1 MNTAGAVP
9 TVVTCHVN
17 ADFDALAAMIAA
29 RRLYP
34 GALLLFPGTQ
44 DRGLQAVVQDDRL
57 RKAYD
62 FIELTEM
69 DFAAVRRLVAVDTRQ
84 RDRLGH
90 VAPLLDREDVHV
102 EVWDHHP
109 ATPND
114 IRCDVAH
121 VEIAGSV
128 TALLVLRLKEENIS
142 LDAEEATLLGLGIYG
157 DTGSF
162 TYSSTSAKDFMAA
175 AWLLSQGMDVNR
187 IDELAAHE
195 LTSLHVR
202 ALNALL
208 ESAQTCLINGEPVV
222 VAEVD
227 LEHYLGD
234 FAYLAQQVMEMEKF
248 GIFFAIGRMGDRIQV
263 VARSRSTA
271 VDVGAVCAAIGG
283 GGHAYA
289 ASASVR
295 SMTLAEVRDA
305 IVRTLYAQT
314 AQDKAARDYMSS
326 PAVGIEANRTISEA
340 DMLML
345 HFGLKAVPVF
355 KPGTRHCV
363 GLLDAQT
370 ASRAGVHGLGG
381 SRVDEYMVRRIR
393 TLPPG
398 APLSHLADI
407 IVDGRQRLV
416 PIVENDAVVG
426 VVTRTDLIN
435 LFASEPESLRGAPSG
450 AKTRSLAKLMRDRLP
465 GHVLRLLELAG
476 KTGRDLD
483 MRVYVTGGFVRDL
496 LLGKPNNDVDLVAEG
511 RGNDI
516 GSRLAHRLAETL
528 GGRVREHPKF
538 LTCVVIYEEDGK
550 ERRVDVATARLEYYE
565 HPAALPTV
573 EASSIK
579 MDLVRRDFS
588 MNALAVR
595 LDSIPFGQLVDFF
608 GGQRDLRDGVIR
620 VLHTLSFVE
629 DPTRCLRAA
638 RFAQRYGFRIAQ
650 ASEKLIK
657 NALSLKLFERLSPAR
672 LFHEFSIIC
681 EEPTATECLFMLD
694 SLGILAAIHPLLQ
707 LQPQRRTFL
716 RQIGDILSWYR
727 MLYFE
732 ETAEGWIVFF
742 LGLCNNFNFR
752 DASACYTALGLPPQ
766 RRQQIL
772 RDREHMRGAA
782 TALSRW
788 LRTREEGGEAR
799 VSALDEHLEPVSME
813 GLLALMA
820 HGGEDGPQRRIMS
833 RYITQWRRE
842 KTDITGRD
850 LMELGLRPG
859 PRFGEILRAVRRA
872 KLDGE
877 AVTPSEQRELAR
889 RLSASIATGDAGK
902 ALARQ
907 HHE

>member
-1 MNTAGAVP
+1 MNKVEAVP
-9 TVVTCHVN
+9 TLVTCHAN
-17 ADFDALAAMIAA
+17 ADFDAFAAMIAA

-34 GALLLFPGTQ
+34 GCRLLFPGTQ
-44 DRGLQAVVQDDRL
+44 DRGLQAIVQDTRIQ
-57 RKAYD
+57 RTYD
-62 FIELTEM
+62 LIELTDV
-69 DFAAVRRLVAVDTRQ
+69 DFAAIGRLVAVDTRQ
-84 RDRLGH
+84 RERLSH
-90 VAPLLDREDVHV
+90 VAPLLDREDVLV

-109 ATPND
+109 DTPND
-114 IRCDVAH
+114 IRCDAAC
-121 VEIAGSV
+121 VEIVGSV
-128 TALLVLRLKEENIS
+128 TSLLVLRLKRENIR
-142 LDAEEATLLGLGIYG
+142 LEAEEATLLGLGISG

-162 TYSSTSAKDFMAA
+162 TYSSTSDRDFMAA
-175 AWLLSQGMDVNR
+175 AWLLSQNMDVNR

-208 ESAQTCLINGEPVV
+208 ESAQTYAISGESVV

-248 GIFFAIGRMGDRIQV
+248 EILFAIGRMDDRIQV
-263 VARSRSTA
+263 VARSRSKA

-305 IVRTLYAQT
+305 IVRALYSQT
-314 AQDKAARDYMSS
+314 ERDKAARDYMSS
-326 PAVGIEANRTISEA
+326 PAVGIEASRSISDA

-355 KPGTRHCV
+355 APGTRRCV

-370 ASRAGVHGLGG
+370 ASRAGVHGLGD
-381 SRVDEYMVRRIR
+381 RLVEEYMMRRVS
-393 TLPPG
+393 TLPPD
-398 APLSHLADI
+398 APLSELASI

-435 LFASEPESLRGAPSG
+435 LFASEPDSLRATS
-450 AKTRSLAKLMRDRLP
+450 AKTRSLAKIMRDRLP
-465 GHVLRLLELAG
+465 RNVLRLLELAG
-476 KTGRDLD
+476 EIGRELD
-483 MRVYVTGGFVRDL
+483 MRVYVAGGFVRDL
-496 LLGKPNNDVDLVAEG
+496 LLGRPNNDVDLVAEG
-511 RGNDI
+511 RGDDI
-516 GSRLAHRLAETL
+516 GRRLAHRLAEAL

-538 LTCVVIYEEDGK
+538 LTCVVIYKEDDR
-550 ERRVDVATARLEYYE
+550 ECRVDVATARLEYYE

-595 LDSIPFGQLVDFF
+595 LDSTPFGQLVDFF

-629 DPTRCLRAA
+629 DPTRCLRAV

-657 NALSLKLFERLSPAR
+657 NALSLNLFERLSPAR
-672 LFHEFSIIC
+672 LFHEFAIIC
-681 EEPTATECLFMLD
+681 EEPTVAECLFMLD
-694 SLGILAAIHPLLQ
+694 SLGILAAINPLLQ
-707 LQPQRRTFL
+707 LNPTRRAFL
-716 RQIGDILSWYR
+716 RRLGEIFAWYR

-732 ETAEGWIVFF
+732 EKAEGWIVFF
-742 LGLCNNFNFR
+742 LGMCNNFNFR
-752 DASACYTALGLPPQ
+752 EASTCYTALGLPPQ
-766 RRQQIL
+766 RKQEIMHG
-772 RDREHMRGAA
+772 REVMRGAG

-788 LRTREEGGEAR
+788 LRAQEDGDAPS
-799 VSALDEHLEPVSME
+799 VSALDERLAPVGIE

-820 HGGEDGPQRRIMS
+820 QSAADDPQRRIMS
-833 RYITQWRRE
+833 LYITQWRRE
-842 KTDITGRD
+842 KADITGRD
-850 LMELGLRPG
+850 LIALGLRPG
-859 PRFGEILRAVRRA
+859 PQFGEILRRIRRA

-877 AVTPSEQRELAR
+877 VGSSSEQAELAL
-889 RLSASIATGDAGK
+889 RLAAEMPSSGRADRQQGGDA
-902 ALARQ
+902 
-907 HHE
+907 

>member
-1 MNTAGAVP
+1 MNTVAAVP
-9 TVVTCHVN
+9 TLVTCHAN
-17 ADFDALAAMIAA
+17 ADFDAFAAMIAA

-34 GALLLFPGTQ
+34 GCCLLFPGTQ
-44 DRGLQAVVQDDRL
+44 DRGLQAIVQDEAL
-57 RKAYD
+57 RKKYN
-62 FIELTEM
+62 FVELTDI
-69 DFAAVRRLVAVDTRQ
+69 DFAAIGRLVAVDTRQ
-84 RDRLGH
+84 RERLSH
-90 VAPLLDREDVHV
+90 VAPLLDREDMQV

-109 ATPND
+109 DTPND
-114 IRCDVAH
+114 IRCTASYM
-121 VEIAGSV
+121 EIVGSV
-128 TALLVLRLKEENIS
+128 TALLVLRLKEENIA
-142 LDAEEATLLGLGIYG
+142 LEAEEATLLGLGIYG

-208 ESAQTCLINGEPVV
+208 ESSQTYLISGESVV

-248 GIFFAIGRMGDRIQV
+248 EILFAIGRMDDRIQV
-263 VARSRSTA
+263 VARSRSKA

-305 IVRTLYAQT
+305 IVRALYSQT
-314 AQDKAARDYMSS
+314 ERDKAARDYMSS

-355 KPGTRHCV
+355 EPGTRRCV

-370 ASRAGVHGLGG
+370 ASRAGVHGLGN
-381 SRVDEYMVRRIR
+381 SLVDEYMVRRISM
-393 TLPPG
+393 LPPD
-398 APLSHLADI
+398 APLSKLSAI

-435 LFASEPESLRGAPSG
+435 LFASEPESLRGSSSG
-450 AKTRSLAKLMRDRLP
+450 GKTRNLAKLMRDRLP
-465 GHVLRLLELAG
+465 RNVQHLLETAG
-476 KTGRDLD
+476 AIGRELD
-483 MRVYVTGGFVRDL
+483 MRVYVAGGFVRDL

-516 GSRLAHRLAETL
+516 GSRLAHRLAEVL

-550 ERRVDVATARLEYYE
+550 ECRVDVATARLEYYE

-595 LDSIPFGQLVDFF
+595 LDSTPFGQLVDFF

-629 DPTRCLRAA
+629 DPTRCLRAV

-672 LFHEFSIIC
+672 LFHEFAIIC

-707 LQPQRRTFL
+707 MNPARRTFL
-716 RQIGDILSWYR
+716 RRLGEIFSWYR

-732 ETAEGWIVFF
+732 EVAEGWIVFV
-742 LGLCNNFNFR
+742 LGMCNNFNFR

-766 RRQQIL
+766 RKQEIMQG
-772 RDREHMRGAA
+772 RETMRTAA
-782 TALSRW
+782 TGLTRW
-788 LRTREEGGEAR
+788 LRTREDGGEAR
-799 VSALDEHLEPVSME
+799 VSALDALLEPVSVE

-820 HGGEDGPQRRIMS
+820 QGGEDDPQRRVMS

-842 KTDITGRD
+842 KADITGKD
-850 LMELGLRPG
+850 LIALGLRPG
-859 PRFGEILRAVRRA
+859 PQFGEILRAVRRA

-877 AVTPSEQRELAR
+877 VGASSEQAELAV
-889 RLSASIATGDAGK
+889 RLSEQTDGRAGQK
-902 ALARQ
+902 GPGCV
-907 HHE
+907 

>member
-1 MNTAGAVP
+1 MNNADTVP
-9 TVVTCHVN
+9 TLVTCHAN
-17 ADFDALAAMIAA
+17 ADFDAFAAMIAA

-34 GALLLFPGTQ
+34 GCLLLFPGTQ
-44 DRGLQAVVQDDRL
+44 DRGLQAVVQDETL
-57 RKAYD
+57 RKTYNFVELSDLD
-62 FIELTEM
+62 FSAM
-69 DFAAVRRLVAVDTRQ
+69 GRLVAVDTRQ
-84 RDRLGH
+84 RERLSH
-90 VAPLLDREDVHV
+90 VAPLLDREDVFV

-109 ATPND
+109 DTPND
-114 IRCDVAH
+114 IHCDVSH

-128 TALLVLRLKEENIS
+128 TALLVLRLKDENIVP
-142 LDAEEATLLGLGIYG
+142 DAGEATLLGLGIYG

-162 TYSSTSAKDFMAA
+162 TYSSTSEKDFMAA
-175 AWLLSQGMDVNR
+175 AWLLSRGMDVNR

-208 ESAQTCLINGEPVV
+208 ESAQTYVISGESVV

-248 GIFFAIGRMGDRIQV
+248 EILFAIGRMDDRIQV
-263 VARSRSTA
+263 VARSRSKA

-305 IVRTLYAQT
+305 IVRALYSQT
-314 AQDKAARDYMSS
+314 ERDKAARDYMSS

-355 KPGTRHCV
+355 EPGTRRCV

-370 ASRAGVHGLGG
+370 ASRAGVHGLGD
-381 SRVDEYMVRRIR
+381 SRVDEYMVRRIS
-393 TLPPG
+393 TLPPD
-398 APLSHLADI
+398 APLSKLAAI

-435 LFASEPESLRGAPSG
+435 LFASEPETLRGASSSG
-450 AKTRSLAKLMRDRLP
+450 GKTRSLAKLMRDRLP
-465 GHVLRLLELAG
+465 RNVLRLLETAG
-476 KTGRDLD
+476 KIGRELD
-483 MRVYVTGGFVRDL
+483 MRVYVAGGFVRDL

-516 GSRLAHRLAETL
+516 GSRLAHRLAEVL

-550 ERRVDVATARLEYYE
+550 ECRVDVATARLEYYE

-595 LDSIPFGQLVDFF
+595 LDSTPFGQLVDFF

-629 DPTRCLRAA
+629 DPTRCLRAV

-707 LQPQRRTFL
+707 LNPSRRAFL
-716 RQIGDILSWYR
+716 RRLGEIFSWYR

-732 ETAEGWIVFF
+732 ESAEGWIVFF

-766 RRQQIL
+766 RKQEIMQG
-772 RDREHMRGAA
+772 RETMRNASTGL
-782 TALSRW
+782 TRW
-788 LRTREEGGEAR
+788 LRAREEGGEAR
-799 VSALDEHLEPVSME
+799 VSALDERLEPVSIE

-820 HGGEDGPQRRIMS
+820 QGGEDDPQRRVMS

-842 KTDITGRD
+842 KADITGRD
-850 LMELGLRPG
+850 LIALGLRPG
-859 PRFGEILRAVRRA
+859 PQFGEILRAVRRA

-877 AVTPSEQRELAR
+877 VGASSEQAELAI
-889 RLSASIATGDAGK
+889 RLSAQLPQRAERG
-902 ALARQ
+902 R
-907 HHE
+907 

>member
-1 MNTAGAVP
+1 MPAAVF
-9 TVVTCHVN
+9 TLVTCHAN
-17 ADFDALAAMIAA
+17 ADFDAFAAMIAV

-34 GALLLFPGTQ
+34 GCRLLFPGTQ
-44 DRGLQAVVQDDRL
+44 DRGLQAIVQDEAL
-57 RKAYD
+57 RKRYD
-62 FIELTEM
+62 FVDLADI
-69 DFAAVRRLVAVDTRQ
+69 DFAAVGRLVAVDTRQ
-84 RDRLGH
+84 RERLSH
-90 VAPLLDREDVHV
+90 VAPLLDREDVQV

-109 ATPND
+109 DTPND
-114 IRCDVAH
+114 IRCDVSH
-121 VEIAGSV
+121 REIVGSV
-128 TALLVLRLKEENIS
+128 TALLVLRLKEEDIR
-142 LDAEEATLLGLGIYG
+142 LEAGEATLLGLGIYG

-208 ESAQTCLINGEPVV
+208 ESARTYVISGEPVV

-248 GIFFAIGRMGDRIQV
+248 EILFAIGRMDDRIQV
-263 VARSRSTA
+263 VARSRSRA

-305 IVRTLYAQT
+305 IVRALYSQT
-314 AQDKAARDYMSS
+314 ERDKAARDYMSS
-326 PAVGIEANRTISEA
+326 PAVGIEASRSISEA

-355 KPGTRHCV
+355 EPGTRRCV

-370 ASRAGVHGLGG
+370 ASRAGVHGLGDR
-381 SRVDEYMVRRIR
+381 RVDEYMVRRIS
-393 TLPPG
+393 TLPPD
-398 APLSHLADI
+398 APLSKLAAI

-435 LFASEPESLRGAPSG
+435 LFASEPETLRGASASG
-450 AKTRSLAKLMRDRLP
+450 GKTRNLAKLMRDRLP
-465 GHVLRLLELAG
+465 RSILHLLETAG
-476 KTGRDLD
+476 KIGRELD
-483 MRVYVTGGFVRDL
+483 MRVYVAGGFVRDL
-496 LLGKPNNDVDLVAEG
+496 LLGRPNNDVDLVAEG
-511 RGNDI
+511 RGNNI
-516 GSRLAHRLAETL
+516 GSRLAHRLAEVL

-538 LTCVVIYEEDGK
+538 LTCVVIYKEDGK
-550 ERRVDVATARLEYYE
+550 ECRVDVATARLEYYE

-595 LDSIPFGQLVDFF
+595 LDSTPFGQLVDFF

-629 DPTRCLRAA
+629 DPTRCLRAV

-672 LFHEFSIIC
+672 LFHEFAIIC
-681 EEPTATECLFMLD
+681 EEPTAAECLFMLD

-707 LQPQRRTFL
+707 LNPSRRAFL
-716 RQIGDILSWYR
+716 RRLGEIFSWYR

-732 ETAEGWIVFF
+732 ENAEGWIVFF
-742 LGLCNNFNFR
+742 LGMCNNFNFR

-766 RRQQIL
+766 RKQEIL
-772 RDREHMRGAA
+772 RGRETMRAA
-782 TALSRW
+782 AAGLGRW
-788 LRTREEGGEAR
+788 LRTREEGGETR
-799 VSALDEHLEPVSME
+799 VSDLDARLEPVSIE

-820 HGGEDGPQRRIMS
+820 QGGEDDPQRRVMS

-842 KTDITGRD
+842 KADITGRD
-850 LMELGLRPG
+850 LIALGLRPG
-859 PRFGEILRAVRRA
+859 PQFGEILRAVRRA

-877 AVTPSEQRELAR
+877 VGASSEQAELAL
-889 RLSASIATGDAGK
+889 RLSAGLPGREGRKRA
-902 ALARQ
+902 
-907 HHE
+907 

>member
-1 MNTAGAVP
+1 MNNADAVP
-9 TVVTCHVN
+9 TLVTCHAN
-17 ADFDALAAMIAA
+17 ADFDAFAAMIAA

-34 GALLLFPGTQ
+34 GCLLLFPGTQ
-44 DRGLQAVVQDDRL
+44 DRGLQAVVQDETL
-57 RKAYD
+57 RKTYNFVELSDLD
-62 FIELTEM
+62 FSAM
-69 DFAAVRRLVAVDTRQ
+69 GRLVAVDTRQ
-84 RDRLGH
+84 RERLSH
-90 VAPLLDREDVHV
+90 VAPLLDREDVFV

-109 ATPND
+109 DTPND
-114 IRCDVAH
+114 IRCDVSH

-128 TALLVLRLKEENIS
+128 TALLVLRLKDENIVP
-142 LDAEEATLLGLGIYG
+142 DAGEATLLGLGIYG

-162 TYSSTSAKDFMAA
+162 TYSSTSEKDFMAA
-175 AWLLSQGMDVNR
+175 AWLLSRGMDVNR

-208 ESAQTCLINGEPVV
+208 ESAQTYVISGESVV

-248 GIFFAIGRMGDRIQV
+248 EILFAIGRMDDRIQV
-263 VARSRSTA
+263 VARSRSKA

-305 IVRTLYAQT
+305 IVRALYSQT
-314 AQDKAARDYMSS
+314 ERDKAARDYMSS

-355 KPGTRHCV
+355 EPGTRRCV

-370 ASRAGVHGLGG
+370 ASRAGVHGLGD
-381 SRVDEYMVRRIR
+381 SRVDEYMVRRIS
-393 TLPPG
+393 TLPPD
-398 APLSHLADI
+398 APLSKLAAI

-435 LFASEPESLRGAPSG
+435 LFASEPETLRGASSSG
-450 AKTRSLAKLMRDRLP
+450 GKTRSLAKLMRDRLP
-465 GHVLRLLELAG
+465 RNVLRLLETAG
-476 KTGRDLD
+476 KIGRELD
-483 MRVYVTGGFVRDL
+483 MRVYVAGGFVRDL

-516 GSRLAHRLAETL
+516 GSRLAHRLAEVL

-550 ERRVDVATARLEYYE
+550 ECRVDVATARLEYYE

-595 LDSIPFGQLVDFF
+595 LDSTPFGQLVDFF

-629 DPTRCLRAA
+629 DPTRCLRAV

-707 LQPQRRTFL
+707 LNPSRRAFL
-716 RQIGDILSWYR
+716 RRLGEIFSWYR

-732 ETAEGWIVFF
+732 ESAEGWIVFF

-766 RRQQIL
+766 RKQEIMQG
-772 RDREHMRGAA
+772 RETMRNASTGL
-782 TALSRW
+782 TRW
-788 LRTREEGGEAR
+788 LRAREEGGQAR
-799 VSALDEHLEPVSME
+799 VSALDERLEPVSIE

-820 HGGEDGPQRRIMS
+820 QGGEDGPQRRVMS

-842 KTDITGRD
+842 KADITGRD
-850 LMELGLRPG
+850 LIALGLRPG
-859 PRFGEILRAVRRA
+859 PQFGEILRAVRRA

-877 AVTPSEQRELAR
+877 VGASSEQAELAI
-889 RLSASIATGDAGK
+889 RLSAQLPQRAERG
-902 ALARQ
+902 R
-907 HHE
+907 

>member
-9 TVVTCHVN
+9 TIVTCHAN
-17 ADFDALAAMIAA
+17 ADFDAFAAMIAA

-34 GALLLFPGTQ
+34 GSFLLFPGTQ
-44 DRGLQAVVQDDRL
+44 DRGLQAIVQDDRL
-57 RKAYD
+57 RKAYG
-62 FIELTEM
+62 FIELAEM
-69 DFAAVRRLVAVDTRQ
+69 DFSAIRCLVAVDTRQ
-84 RDRLGH
+84 RDRLSH
-90 VAPLLDREDVHV
+90 VAPLLDREDVRV

-109 ATPND
+109 PTPND

-121 VEIAGSV
+121 MEIVGSV
-128 TALLVLRLKEENIS
+128 TALLVLRLREENVR
-142 LDAEEATLLGLGIYG
+142 LEAEEATLLGLGIYG

-162 TYSSTSAKDFMAA
+162 TYSSTAAKDFMAA

-248 GIFFAIGRMGDRIQV
+248 EVFFAIGRMGDRIQV
-263 VARSRSTA
+263 VARSRGKA
-271 VDVGAVCAAIGG
+271 VDVGHVCAALGG

-305 IVRTLYAQT
+305 IVRALYSQT
-314 AQDKAARDYMSS
+314 AKDKAACDYMSS
-326 PAVGIEANRTISEA
+326 PAVGIESSRTISEA

-370 ASRAGVHGLGG
+370 ASRAGAHGLGS
-381 SRVDEYMVRRIR
+381 SRVEEYMVRRIR
-393 TLPPG
+393 TLPPD
-398 APLSHLADI
+398 APLSQLADI

-416 PIVENDAVVG
+416 PIVEKDTVIG

-435 LFASEPESLRGAPSG
+435 LFASEPETLRGASSG

-465 GHVLRLLELAG
+465 RTVLHLLETAG
-476 KTGRDLD
+476 KIGRELD
-483 MRVYVTGGFVRDL
+483 MRVYVAGGFVRDL
-496 LLGKPNNDVDLVAEG
+496 LLGKPNNDVDLVVEG

-516 GSRLAHRLAETL
+516 GSRLARRLAETL

-538 LTCVVIYEEDGK
+538 LTCVVIYEEEGR
-550 ERRVDVATARLEYYE
+550 ECRVDVATARLEYYE

-595 LDSIPFGQLVDFF
+595 LDSTPFGQLVDFF

-629 DPTRCLRAA
+629 DPTRCLRAL
-638 RFAQRYGFRIAQ
+638 RFSRRYGFRIAQ

-657 NALSLKLFERLSPAR
+657 NALSLKLFKRLSPAR
-672 LFHEFSIIC
+672 LFHEFSAIC
-681 EEPTATECLFMLD
+681 EEATAAECLFMLD

-707 LQPQRRTFL
+707 LQPRRRDFL
-716 RQIGDILSWYR
+716 RRLGEILSWYH

-732 ETAEGWIVFF
+732 EAAEGWIVFF
-742 LGLCNNFNFR
+742 LGMCNNFSFR

-766 RRQQIL
+766 RK
-772 RDREHMRGAA
+772 REIMRERETMRGAA
-782 TALSRW
+782 TGLSRW
-788 LRTREEGGEAR
+788 LRAREKGGEAR
-799 VSALDEHLEPVSME
+799 VSALDELLEPVSME
-813 GLLALMA
+813 GLLTLMA
-820 HGGEDGPQRRIMS
+820 QGDEEDPRQRVMS

-842 KTDITGRD
+842 KADITGR
-850 LMELGLRPG
+850 ELIAFGLRPG

-877 AVTPSEQRELAR
+877 AASSSEQADLAR
-889 RLSASIATGDAGK
+889 RLAAK
-902 ALARQ
+902 
-907 HHE
+907 

>member
-1 MNTAGAVP
+1 MNNADAVP
-9 TVVTCHVN
+9 TLVTCHAN
-17 ADFDALAAMIAA
+17 ADFDAFAAMIAA

-34 GALLLFPGTQ
+34 GCLLLFPGTQ
-44 DRGLQAVVQDDRL
+44 DRGLQAVVQDETL
-57 RKAYD
+57 RKTYNFVELSDLD
-62 FIELTEM
+62 FSAM
-69 DFAAVRRLVAVDTRQ
+69 GRLVAVDTRQ
-84 RDRLGH
+84 RERLSH
-90 VAPLLDREDVHV
+90 VAPLLDREDVFV

-109 ATPND
+109 DTPND
-114 IRCDVAH
+114 IRCDVSH

-128 TALLVLRLKEENIS
+128 TALLVLRLKDENIVP
-142 LDAEEATLLGLGIYG
+142 DAGEATLLGLGIYG

-162 TYSSTSAKDFMAA
+162 TYSSTSEKDFMAA
-175 AWLLSQGMDVNR
+175 AWLLSRGMDVNR

-208 ESAQTCLINGEPVV
+208 ESAQTYVISGESVV

-248 GIFFAIGRMGDRIQV
+248 EILFAIGRMDDRIQV
-263 VARSRSTA
+263 VARSRSKA

-305 IVRTLYAQT
+305 IVRALYSQT
-314 AQDKAARDYMSS
+314 ERDKAARDYMSS

-355 KPGTRHCV
+355 EPGTRRCV

-370 ASRAGVHGLGG
+370 ASRAGVHGLGD
-381 SRVDEYMVRRIR
+381 SRVDEYMVRGIS
-393 TLPPG
+393 TLPPD
-398 APLSHLADI
+398 APLSKLAAI

-435 LFASEPESLRGAPSG
+435 LFASEPETLRGASSSG
-450 AKTRSLAKLMRDRLP
+450 GKTRSLAKLMRDRLP
-465 GHVLRLLELAG
+465 RNVLRLLETAG
-476 KTGRDLD
+476 KIGRELD
-483 MRVYVTGGFVRDL
+483 MRVYVAGGFVRDL

-516 GSRLAHRLAETL
+516 GSRLAHRLAEVL

-550 ERRVDVATARLEYYE
+550 ECRVDVATARLEYYE

-595 LDSIPFGQLVDFF
+595 LDSTPFGQLVDFF

-629 DPTRCLRAA
+629 DPTRCLRAV

-707 LQPQRRTFL
+707 LNPSRRAFL
-716 RQIGDILSWYR
+716 RRLGEIFSWYR

-732 ETAEGWIVFF
+732 ESAEGWIVFF

-766 RRQQIL
+766 RKQEIMQG
-772 RDREHMRGAA
+772 RETMRNASTGL
-782 TALSRW
+782 TRW
-788 LRTREEGGEAR
+788 LRAREEGGEAR
-799 VSALDEHLEPVSME
+799 VSALDERLEPVSIE

-820 HGGEDGPQRRIMS
+820 QGGEDDPQRRVMS

-842 KTDITGRD
+842 KADITGRD
-850 LMELGLRPG
+850 LIALGLRPG
-859 PRFGEILRAVRRA
+859 PQFGEILRAVRRA

-877 AVTPSEQRELAR
+877 VGASSEQAELAI
-889 RLSASIATGDAGK
+889 RLSAQLPQRAERG
-902 ALARQ
+902 R
-907 HHE
+907 